1 MADPRYLRAGFDF
14 QVAHVNEECGE
25 VAIALGGIV
34 AAIGKA
40 GRWGWESVN
49 PELEP
54 EDQETNRAWL
64 VRAMKAAKP
73 ELEDLLNAIERLEA
87 TLREVDPDSI
97 RPYLKGSEHE

>member
-1 MADPRYLRAGFDF
+1 MDEKYLRDGFDF

-25 VAIALGGIV
+25 VVTALGGIV

-40 GRWGWESVN
+40 GRWGWDSVN

-64 VRAMKAAKP
+64 SRAMKAAKP

-87 TLREVDPDSI
+87 TMREVDPDKI
-97 RPYLKGSEHE
+97 KAYL

>member
-1 MADPRYLRAGFDF
+1 MADPRYLRGGFDF

-25 VAIALGGIV
+25 VATALGGIV

-49 PELEP
+49 PELPP
-54 EDQETNRAWL
+54 EQQEANRAWL
-64 VRAMKAAKP
+64 ARAMKAAKP

-87 TLREVDPDSI
+87 TMREVEQERI
-97 RPYLKGSEHE
+97 RPYLKGSNHE

>member
-1 MADPRYLRAGFDF
+1 MDQRYLRDGFDF

-25 VAIALGGIV
+25 VATALGGIV

-64 VRAMKAAKP
+64 VRALRAAKP
-73 ELEDLLNAIERLEA
+73 ELEDLMSAIERLEE
-87 TLREVDPDSI
+87 TMREVDPDKI
-97 RPYLKGSEHE
+97 KAYL